1 MEVNCDERFYR
12 AEFSPLTFF
21 SEWNEYSLQLQNRN
35 DFQNKNLWDSRVVRH
50 TVSQGCE
57 LLHNTDVLEDCDYIF
72 HLHRASSYTSVC
84 NRVGIQ

>member
-35 DFQNKNLWDSRVVRH
+35 DFQKEIKIEPENVTCLCYR
-50 TVSQGCE
+50 
-57 LLHNTDVLEDCDYIF
+57 I
-72 HLHRASSYTSVC
+72 HLK
-84 NRVGIQ
+84 